1 MRLRL
6 AVLVVLSL
14 LSTTYGTSRGQ
25 QSGAVPVGTV
35 AAASR
40 PITQST
46 DFVGRVEA
54 KERVDIR
61 ARVTG
66 FVQAVSFNEGDYVK
80 EGQVLYEIE
89 PDSFKAAEMHARGAL
104 LQAQARFANATAQRV

>member
-6 AVLVVLSL
+6 AVLVLLAL
-14 LSTTYGTSRGQ
+14 LSTHGTSWGQ

-35 AAASR
+35 AAALR

-66 FVQAVSFNEGDYVK
+66 FLQAVLFNEGDYVK
-80 EGQVLYEIE
+80 EGQVPL
-89 PDSFKAAEMHARGAL
+89 
-104 LQAQARFANATAQRV
+104 